1 MNSRSIFFNVLTNLL
16 LLNMAATALDKPA
29 ATKLDDTQNAQVINL
44 NFENA
49 SLELFLKELE
59 QIFQVAFIYDSQV
72 KPEQS
77 NNSKELNSDI
87 KITFRTNK
95 PLNSAQAWAVVDGFL
110 NLAGLARVPVI
121 DNLQI
126 FRITKNEIARKEAIP
141 SFIGIDPN
149 LLPESGLIRY
159 VYFLKN
165 SNPEQMK
172 TVIDSLKS
180 KTATL
185 TTYQDL
191 NALIFTDYAFNIK
204 TLMQIVQELDSA
216 CTPTA
221 LSILKLKEAD
231 AVEVAQLYDDLKN
244 KSGSTSGAGYNTN
257 ATNKNMNQS
266 FLQESSVF
274 AEPRTNTLI
283 IIGPPE
289 ANSRIEKFIT
299 EHIDT
304 KLAKKRSMI
313 HTIELS
319 YIPAEQIAT
328 IFNQLAQFGSNSEA
342 AKFGGTR
349 GGEKYFSRM
358 FFEAEKQGNNLIVR
372 GEPEDFLVVK
382 EIIQNL
388 DKAQPQVALDVLIVT
403 LETKNTRGIGSQIDN
418 KTNKKV
424 NFQTSGFGG
433 TGAGDGSG
441 IQLSPTNSLAAD
453 LISLAT
459 SASIGS
465 TVLSLGKSSV
475 WALLSV
481 LSIDSKTNVLA
492 NPFLVTTNKYPA
504 VVSLGEERRIITET
518 IQASTAGPTPGRGS
532 ISADLEVKVTPRIN
546 ALGTVNMIVDI
557 ISENFLYPATN
568 EKTNGDKS
576 SRTLHTN
583 ASVADGEVLAIGGLS
598 RNVNKNSNTSVPIL
612 SKIPIFGNFFK
623 NKTQITIKESLI
635 IFITPKIIYP
645 GQNLNAFTQNKA
657 AYANSVLD
665 YTDLQ
670 DGKRD
675 PIAKWLFKETEEHQ
689 MLHDFTHKHQKPVQ
703 PKDAV
708 YGSTGSP
715 CPPLGSPCPPLLGKV
730 SAAFSPEKNN
740 LELNA

>member
-1 MNSRSIFFNVLTNLL
+1 MNSRYIFFSILISL
-16 LLNMAATALDKPA
+16 LLNKSVTCLEKNDVSKTIETPS
-29 ATKLDDTQNAQVINL
+29 NINL

-59 QIFQVAFIYDSQV
+59 QVFQVSFIYDSQV
-72 KPEQS
+72 KPEV
-77 NNSKELNSDI
+77 NNQKEVNNDI
-87 KITFRTNK
+87 KITFRTNQ
-95 PLNSAQAWAVVDGFL
+95 PLTTSQAWNVVDGFL
-110 NLAGLARVPVI
+110 NLAGLARVAVI
-121 DNLQI
+121 DNLQV

-149 LLPESGLIRY
+149 KLPDDGLIRY

-165 SNPEQMK
+165 SNADQMK
-172 TVIDSLKS
+172 TTIDSLKS
-180 KTATL
+180 KTALL

-204 TLMQIVQELDSA
+204 TLMQIVRELDSA
-216 CTPTA
+216 CSPTA

-244 KSGSTSGAGYNTN
+244 KSSSQGSNYNTST
-257 ATNKNMNQS
+257 ANKNNNQS
-266 FLQESSVF
+266 FLQQSSVF

-304 KLAKKRSMI
+304 KLTKKRSMI
-313 HTIELS
+313 HTIELN

-328 IFNQLAQFGSNSEA
+328 IFNQLAQFGSNSDA

-349 GGEKYFSRM
+349 GGEKYFNRM
-358 FFEAEKQGNNLIVR
+358 FFEAEKQGNCLIVR
-372 GEPEDFLVVK
+372 GEEEDFLVVQK
-382 EIIQNL
+382 IIKDL
-388 DKAQPQVALDVLIVT
+388 DRAQPQVALDVLIVT
-403 LETKNTRGIGSQIDN
+403 LESNNTRGISSQIDN

-433 TGAGDGSG
+433 TGAGDGKG
-441 IQLSPTNSLAAD
+441 ILLSPTNSLASD

-459 SASIGS
+459 SASVGS

-475 WALLSV
+475 WALLSI
-481 LSIDSKTNVLA
+481 LSQDSKTNVLS

-504 VVSLGEERRIITET
+504 LVSLGEERRITTET
-518 IQASTAGPTPGRGS
+518 IQGSTAGPTPGKGS
-532 ISADLEVKVTPRIN
+532 MSADLEVKITPRIN
-546 ALGTVNMIVDI
+546 DLGSINMIVDI
-557 ISENFLYPATN
+557 IIENFLYPATN
-568 EKTNGDKS
+568 EIANGNKS
-576 SRTLHTN
+576 IRSLHTN

-612 SKIPIFGNFFK
+612 SKIPIIGNFFK
-623 NKTQITIKESLI
+623 NKTQITVKESLI
-635 IFITPKIIYP
+635 IFITPKIIRP
-645 GQNLNAFTQNKA
+645 GQNLNAFTKNKA
-657 AYANSVLD
+657 DYARSVLD
-665 YTDLQ
+665 YTNLQ
-670 DGKRD
+670 EGSRD
-675 PIAKWLFKETEEHQ
+675 PVAKWLFKETDEHKI
-689 MLHDFTHKHQKPVQ
+689 LNDFTHKYQKPVQ
-703 PKDAV
+703 PVKKSQHAI
-708 YGSTGSP
+708 SQS
-715 CPPLGSPCPPLLGKV
+715 V
-730 SAAFSPEKNN
+730 SEN